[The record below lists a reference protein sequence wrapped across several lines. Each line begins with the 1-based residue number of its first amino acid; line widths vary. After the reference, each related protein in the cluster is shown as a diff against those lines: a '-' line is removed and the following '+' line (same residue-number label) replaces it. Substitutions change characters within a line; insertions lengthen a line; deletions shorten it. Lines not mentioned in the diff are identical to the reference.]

1 MQLHKIEKIEPDMKA
16 TIEVNEANFEA
27 EVLKSSQ
34 PVLVDF
40 WAPWCGPCK
49 MLSPLLDEI
58 AAEQAGKVKIVK
70 VNLDENQDLAQ
81 RYNVQAIP
89 TLLYFAGG
97 EVRQQSLGLVSK
109 KAIVTRLEELSAPT

>member
-1 MQLHKIEKIEPDMKA
+1 MKA